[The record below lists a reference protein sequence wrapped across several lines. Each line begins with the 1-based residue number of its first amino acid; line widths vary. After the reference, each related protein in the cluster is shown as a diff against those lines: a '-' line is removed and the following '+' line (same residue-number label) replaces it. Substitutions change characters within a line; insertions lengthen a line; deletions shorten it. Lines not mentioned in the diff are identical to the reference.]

1 MWFRIIVQQQDATME
16 TSAHSISPSGTLE
29 RFAQFFQL
37 VLPFPAYSPDL
48 NSVDYKFNHGMNTAF
63 ENRRFHSEEEIKE
76 AVIEYIESKQP
87 SFWHDAIYQLPD
99 RWNYVVENE
108 GKYYID

>member
-1 MWFRIIVQQQDATME
+1 MKKLRLKKTIRSKEEATTAKLSDKLQAITKKRRRQITKE
-16 TSAHSISPSGTLE
+16 S
-29 RFAQFFQL
+29 
-37 VLPFPAYSPDL
+37 AYSPDL
-48 NSVDYKFNHGMNTAF
+48 NPVDYKFNHGMNTAF

-76 AVIEYIESKQP
+76 AVTEYIESKQP